1 MDETWRSE
9 LAEFIAIPSVSADPA
24 HREDVKR
31 AGEWVCD
38 FIRRIGGT
46 AELTPFGEKE
56 LALGDIPASTDPD
69 NAPTVLVYGHFD
81 VQPPAPLDLWESDP
95 FELTISDEWAYARG
109 ITDDKGQLF
118 ILLKAAQKLVEA
130 NALPVNL
137 RFACDGEEEIGGHTI
152 VDYLEIDDRGANAG
166 IIFDGGM
173 VRVDVPA
180 FELATRGLIAFDVK
194 VTTGERDL
202 HSGMYG
208 GAALNAI
215 HVLMQLLR
223 RGRSPA
229 RTDCCPSRCAQGIA
243 APTPE
248 ELESWKALP
257 SGAGRAVVARRAP
270 ARPERGR
277 AVQHPH
283 ARRAL
288 RRRERH
294 HRRQARAP
302 QHDALGARV
311 RRDHVRL
318 APGQDV
324 QTIGTAVEKLMR
336 DAAPPGADV
345 DIKWE
350 GAPPGLMRPDS
361 PAIQLG
367 LKAFE
372 RVLGVKPLLVRS
384 GGTLPIVPALADRG
398 IATVLT
404 GFALPESNVHSP
416 NEKFLVRYFEQ
427 GVDTAAAMYTRVQ
440 GPAARP
446 SGSVVVAAGQ
456 PRVTELA
463 HRVDDR
469 QERRALLRQLVLDA
483 RRRLGIAAPLEHS
496 LLLECAQTL
505 GEGARADAAARLLEL
520 REAPRPFGEIV
531 DEQGRPLR
539 ADDLG
544 GGGYGTGRRLVDG
557 VHRPVHGSNC
567 SRSPQTWKGA
577 GTGLDLRDP
586 EAGDRPEALGAAC
599 RPGRRRHRRPPRGR

>member
-1 MDETWRSE
+1 MDETWRNELSE
-9 LAEFIAIPSVSADPA
+9 FLAIPSVSADSA
-24 HREDVKR
+24 HREDVKQ

-56 LALGDIPASTDPD
+56 LALGEIPASTGAD

-81 VQPPAPLDLWESDP
+81 VQPPAPLDLWESEP
-95 FELTISDEWAYARG
+95 FELTIKDEWAYARG
-109 ITDDKGQLF
+109 IADDKGQLF

-152 VDYLEIDDRGANAG
+152 VDYLGTDDRGANAG

-173 VRVDVPA
+173 VRMDVPA
-180 FELATRGLIAFDVK
+180 FFLATRGLVAFDVK

-215 HVLMQLLR
+215 HVLMKIFDAVTAGPNGLLPEPLR
-223 RGRSPA
+223 A
-229 RTDCCPSRCAQGIA
+229 GIT
-243 APTPE
+243 APTSE

-257 SGAGRAVVARRAP
+257 SGDDELASQG
-270 ARPERGR
+270 ARPLDPDAAEQFNSRTLAEPSADVNGILGGK
-277 AVQHPH
+277 PG
-283 ARRAL
+283 L
-288 RRRERH
+288 RNTTLSVNASGEIT
-294 HRRQARAP
+294 
-302 QHDALGARV
+302 
-311 RRDHVRL
+311 VRL

-324 QTIGTAVEKLMR
+324 QTIGSAAEKLMR
-336 DAAPPGADV
+336 DAAPAGADV
-345 DIKWE
+345 DIKWA

-384 GGTLPIVPALADRG
+384 GGTLPIVPALAERG

-427 GVDTAAAMYTRVQ
+427 GVDTAAAMYTEYKDL
-440 GPAARP
+440 PP
-446 SGSVVVAAGQ
+446 S
-456 PRVTELA
+456 
-463 HRVDDR
+463 
-469 QERRALLRQLVLDA
+469 
-483 RRRLGIAAPLEHS
+483 
-496 LLLECAQTL
+496 
-505 GEGARADAAARLLEL
+505 
-520 REAPRPFGEIV
+520 
-531 DEQGRPLR
+531 
-539 ADDLG
+539 
-544 GGGYGTGRRLVDG
+544 
-557 VHRPVHGSNC
+557 
-567 SRSPQTWKGA
+567 
-577 GTGLDLRDP
+577 
-586 EAGDRPEALGAAC
+586 
-599 RPGRRRHRRPPRGR
+599 